1 MAFFMWIWYPRWLP
15 PQYLD
20 FYFVAGSWTH
30 TLLWYNNAH
39 FVYMYSLL
47 LFIYQ
52 VIQNMK
58 NTFLLKQIQQL
69 NIGVQPWM
77 RYCQNWSKMYAIDVN
92 LAVLKIHV
100 SYCCEPYF
108 VKISAMIVILALLK
122 HCLVWALII
131 VFCARFSLWF
141 FESRNKKVW

>member
-1 MAFFMWIWYPRWLP
+1 MALFMWIRYPRWLP

-30 TLLWYNNAH
+30 TLLWYNNEH
-39 FVYMYSLL
+39 FVYMYNLL
-47 LFIYQ
+47 LFIYK

-100 SYCCEPYF
+100 SYCCEPRF
-108 VKISAMIVILALLK
+108 VKISAMIVILTLLK
-122 HCLVWALII
+122 L
-131 VFCARFSLWF
+131 FSLSSNFCFLCTIFIGF
-141 FESRNKKVW
+141 FWELK